1 MISLVENRDAL
12 VNLGNIINEL
22 ESVDSLIRYL
32 DSPGSTSRRI
42 KILYSGGDGAG
53 AGETVEVSSVSLQAL
68 LLYKKKE
75 LTVYLAGL
83 GINVDY

>member
-1 MISLVENRDAL
+1 MISLIENRDAL

-22 ESVDSLIRYL
+22 ETVDSLIRYL

-42 KILYSGGDGAG
+42 RILHGGDGGG
-53 AGETVEVSSVSLQAL
+53 AGEIVEVSTVSLQAL
-68 LLYKKKE
+68 LLNKKQE